1 MKAPKLVLSLM
12 GSNPGGIELQIPTL
26 VRHLQAYEPVVYL
39 IHGQKSIEK
48 CVLKDKGIKL
58 FRGGTKLPGSALTLF
73 RFARQ
78 HRDHIFHVFNV
89 GPVFVLTLRLAGI
102 KNLVY
107 SIRGT
112 VYGKT
117 WWRKLWIRS
126 LWRLALAFKPVL
138 ISNSDYSAAMFQ
150 KSLWRHAQAQTIYN
164 PIDTDAF
171 YSTRE
176 SYPSLPRKIAY
187 VGRLAKGKNVETW
200 IRIARE
206 LGKRFPQMEF
216 HIHGDGPLL
225 GDLMQLAREL
235 GMGDRILFHGYTQD
249 VAQAYR
255 QADLLVFLS
264 QYESFGNV
272 VVESILA
279 GTPVLCSDIPSLR
292 EIFAGYPE
300 FLLRL
305 EKNVIAEA
313 QERVQSYPKLVEL
326 TLAAQKE
333 FKSKFSIQKHIEALE
348 TVYKGFT
355 S

>member
-1 MKAPKLVLSLM
+1 MNSRLILMLM
-12 GSNPGGIELQIPTL
+12 GSNPGGIELQIPSL
-26 VRHLQAYEPVVYL
+26 VANLQAHNPIVYL
-39 IHGQKSIEK
+39 VHGQKTIDN
-48 CVLKDKGIKL
+48 CVLKNKGIKL
-58 FRGGTKLPGSALTLF
+58 YRGGTKLPGSAITLF

-78 HRDHIFHVFNV
+78 HRDHVFHVFNI
-89 GPVFVLTLRLAGI
+89 GPVFVLTLRLAGV
-102 KNLVY
+102 KNLVF

-126 LWRLALAFKPVL
+126 LWKLALTSKPLL

-150 KSLWRHAQAQTIYN
+150 KRLWRRAQTQTIYN

-171 YSTRE
+171 YFTRE

-187 VGRLAKGKNVETW
+187 VGRLAKGKNVELW
-200 IRIARE
+200 IRLAQE

-225 GDLMQLAREL
+225 GDLKQLARGL
-235 GMGDRILFHGYTQD
+235 GMGERILFHGHTRD
-249 VAQAYR
+249 VAAAYR
-255 QADLLVFLS
+255 QADLMVFLS

-272 VVESILA
+272 VVESVLA
-279 GTPVLCSDIPSLR
+279 GTPVLCSDIPSLQ
-292 EIFAGYPE
+292 EVFADYPE

-305 EKNVIAEA
+305 GEDVIAQA
-313 QERVQSYPKLVEL
+313 QKRIQEYPKLVEL

-333 FKSKFSIQKHIEALE
+333 FKQKFSIQRHIEALE
-348 TVYKGFT
+348 TVYQGLR